1 VLKVHKQSAKQTEDY
16 AEKSV
21 LNTATPT
28 TWLLH
33 RKRKKKTT
41 RDQMKQQTPKKLRTA
56 APQHR
61 KEPSSCISVA
71 ENNTYLVGQNH
82 NRYLIALKKMTLT
95 CTKAVELKGQPI
107 YHPPIS
113 LSYNLATS

>member
-1 VLKVHKQSAKQTEDY
+1 VLKVHKQSAKQTEYY

-33 RKRKKKTT
+33 RKRKKKNNTG
-41 RDQMKQQTPKKLRTA
+41 Q
-56 APQHR
+56 
-61 KEPSSCISVA
+61 
-71 ENNTYLVGQNH
+71 NNTYLVGQNH

-113 LSYNLATS
+113 LS